1 MCKTMESWYW
11 SHVSTATAVGK
22 QQKILSV
29 PSQYKLDKEEK
40 KITQTTA
47 KLYALTCK
55 PKNAT

>member
-40 KITQTTA
+40 KNNTDN
-47 KLYALTCK
+47 CK
-55 PKNAT
+55 AF